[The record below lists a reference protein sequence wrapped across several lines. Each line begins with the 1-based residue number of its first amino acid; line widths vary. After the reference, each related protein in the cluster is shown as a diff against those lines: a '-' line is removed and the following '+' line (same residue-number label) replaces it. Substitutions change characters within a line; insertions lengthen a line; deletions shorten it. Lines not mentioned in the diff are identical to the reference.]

1 VVVDPVD
8 VEVVVRTDVVLVEV
22 DVVPVVVVVGRLVE
36 VDEAVVTG
44 AVVDC
49 AVVGA
54 AVVDVARVV
63 DGLVVVGL
71 VVVGLVV
78 VGRAVVEA
86 TDVVVPGVVVGGPV
100 EVEVTVE
107 VEVEVEVEVRLVWSE
122 LDVVDEGVVGGSELS
137 GGGAEVDGAS
147 RASVGAVETVTEIVG
162 PDGGRLG
169 GPPGSS
175 TSWAVRM
182 AGRATVASRAR
193 STWNN
198 RGSAITRARGTT
210 VVGLPNS
217 RPGPSGRSRGR
228 RRQVETGLAG
238 ATSAGCGPGRRDEG
252 WVGRF
257 VGGGE
262 MACAESDPA
271 DGRRDRS
278 AGSGFLGSR
287 RPGGSPSD
295 DSATR
300 PPLSGPA
307 SGSMTQAGTRP
318 SRRVRCSR
326 HFLRPRWAICR
337 TALASLSRRF
347 AISP

>member
-1 VVVDPVD
+1 MVDLAVVDVVELVD
-8 VEVVVRTDVVLVEV
+8 VLDVLDVDAVVLVARLVEVVV
-22 DVVPVVVVVGRLVE
+22 
-36 VDEAVVTG
+36 AG
-44 AVVDC
+44 AVVDR
-49 AVVGA
+49 AVVVDD
-54 AVVDVARVV
+54 AVVD
-63 DGLVVVGL
+63 D
-71 VVVGLVV
+71 
-78 VGRAVVEA
+78 AVVEA
-86 TDVVVPGVVVGGPV
+86 RVVGGLVVDVDVVGRVVVVDRRVVGVTDVVVARTVVEIEDELVVDVG
-100 EVEVTVE
+100 VEVTVDGAGVVLVKL
-107 VEVEVEVEVRLVWSE
+107 VEVE
-122 LDVVDEGVVGGSELS
+122 LDVVVEGGVVGGSELS

-147 RASVGAVETVTEIVG
+147 RSSVGAVEAVTEIVG
-162 PDGGRLG
+162 PDGGG
-169 GPPGSS
+169 IAVPPGSS

-228 RRQVETGLAG
+228 RRQPLTGAG
-238 ATSAGCGPGRRDEG
+238 AGAGGFGVWPACRVTG
-252 WVGRF
+252 WVGRLA
-257 VGGGE
+257 GWAGA
-262 MACAESDPA
+262 ACAESDPA

-278 AGSGFLGSR
+278 AGSGVLGSR

-307 SGSMTQAGTRP
+307 SGSMTHTGTRP

-326 HFLRPRWAICR
+326 HFRRPRWAI
-337 TALASLSRRF
+337 
-347 AISP
+347 